1 MDCGLIGI
9 PCIELSDII
18 RTSYGGHPTR
28 FSIDLIQAA
37 LRQKNFINNI
47 LKIDW
52 TAPEAFVR
60 AIRRYSDFLKLIA
73 ANSGLL
79 AVPTMEIGNHARYA
93 YHMKLNKLTFV
104 SYSDLA
110 WHTQMLFGSRYRAF
124 TLKYVGRVVNH
135 DDNILADKLK
145 KHAKKTN
152 IAWKEANMPYQ
163 IAGVS
168 TGFRTIVPTRLLGA
182 HFGDDYRP
190 GTFELPEET
199 RFWE

>member
-52 TAPEAFVR
+52 TAPEAVVR

-73 ANSGLL
+73 TNSGLL

-104 SYSDLA
+104 SFQTLPGIHKCCSD
-110 WHTQMLFGSRYRAF
+110 
-124 TLKYVGRVVNH
+124 
-135 DDNILADKLK
+135 
-145 KHAKKTN
+145 HAT
-152 IAWKEANMPYQ
+152 
-163 IAGVS
+163 V
-168 TGFRTIVPTRLLGA
+168 LL
-182 HFGDDYRP
+182 H
-190 GTFELPEET
+190 
-199 RFWE
+199 

>member
-1 MDCGLIGI
+1 
-9 PCIELSDII
+9 
-18 RTSYGGHPTR
+18 
-28 FSIDLIQAA
+28 
-37 LRQKNFINNI
+37 
-47 LKIDW
+47 
-52 TAPEAFVR
+52 
-60 AIRRYSDFLKLIA
+60 
-73 ANSGLL
+73 
-79 AVPTMEIGNHARYA
+79 
-93 YHMKLNKLTFV
+93 
-104 SYSDLA
+104 
-110 WHTQMLFGSRYRAF
+110 MLFGSRYRAF

-152 IAWKEANMPYQ
+152 IASKEANMPYQ